1 MRYFRFRRN
10 KLYCEDVEVERMADK
25 FGTPL
30 YIYSQRSFI
39 DRFREIKRAFSKL
52 NPLICY
58 SVKANSNLSILK
70 TLVKEGA
77 GLDIVSGGELF
88 RAKKVN
94 CPAGRIVYASVGKT
108 EEEIRDALDYGIF
121 MFNVESESE
130 LKKIDSVSGMA
141 KRKVKVSLRVNPGI
155 KPDTHAYITTGK
167 KENKFGISIEK
178 AKKIF
183 LKKVK
188 YKNLDISGIHVHI
201 GSQITDSA
209 PFVKAVKKVKRL
221 IVELA
226 RNKIKIKYFNL
237 GGGLGIVYYKEKP
250 QTAKEF
256 AKKIIP
262 LIAGLKCGIIL
273 EPGRFIAGNSGILIT
288 KVLYLKDT
296 PVKRFIIVDAAMN
309 DLIRPALYGAYHN
322 IAPLVSNRKPAARN
336 QKRVDVVGP
345 VCESGDF
352 LGKDRIMSAEEGEYL
367 AVLGAGA
374 YGFSMS
380 SNYNSRLRAAEVL
393 IRGNK
398 VYLVRKREVYK
409 DLIHNEAVLSL

>member
-1 MRYFRFRRN
+1 
-10 KLYCEDVEVERMADK
+10 MADK

>member
-1 MRYFRFRRN
+1 MHYFRFRRN
-10 KLYCEDVEVERMADK
+10 TLYCEGVQIEKIAEK
-25 FGTPL
+25 FSTPL
-30 YIYSQRSFI
+30 YIYSQSSFI
-39 DRFREIKRAFSKL
+39 DRFREIKKAFSKL

-88 RAKKVN
+88 RAKKVK

-108 EEEIRDALDYGIF
+108 EGEIRDALDYGIF

-130 LKKIDSVSGMA
+130 LKKIGSIPGKA

-155 KPDTHAYITTGK
+155 KPSTHEYITTGK

-178 AKKIF
+178 VKKIF
-183 LKKVK
+183 LEKAK
-188 YKNLDISGIHVHI
+188 YKNLDISGIHIHI

-237 GGGLGIVYYKEKP
+237 GGGLGIAYDKEKP
-250 QTAKEF
+250 QTAEEF
-256 AKKIIP
+256 AKKVIP
-262 LIAGLKCGIIL
+262 LIAGLKCRIIL
-273 EPGRFIAGNSGILIT
+273 EPGRFIAGNSGILVT

-296 PVKRFIIVDAAMN
+296 LVKRFVIVDAAMN
-309 DLIRPALYGAYHN
+309 DLLRPSLYGAYHK
-322 IAPLVSNRKPAARN
+322 IVPLVSNQKPATRN
-336 QKRVDVVGP
+336 QKRADVVGP

-352 LGKDRIMSAEEGEYL
+352 LGKDRRLNVKEGDYL
-367 AVLGAGA
+367 AVLGCGA

-380 SNYNSRLRAAEVL
+380 SNYNSRLRPAEVL
-393 IRGNK
+393 IRRNK
-398 VYLVRKREVYK
+398 VYLVRKRESYK

>member
-1 MRYFRFRRN
+1 MGYFRFRRN

>member
-1 MRYFRFRRN
+1 MDYFRAGRN
-10 KLYCEDVEVERMADK
+10 TLYCEGVQIERIADK

-39 DRFREIKRAFSKL
+39 DRFREIKRAFSML

-88 RAKKVN
+88 RAKKVK
-94 CPAGRIVYASVGKT
+94 CPAGRIVYSSVGKT

-121 MFNVESESE
+121 MLNVESESE
-130 LKKIDSVSGMA
+130 LKKINSVSGMA

-155 KPDTHAYITTGK
+155 DPSTHAYITTGK
-167 KENKFGISIEK
+167 KENKFGISVEK
-178 AKKIF
+178 AKKI
-183 LKKVK
+183 LLEKVK
-188 YKNLDISGIHVHI
+188 YKNLDISGIHIHI

-209 PFVKAVKKVKRL
+209 PFVKAVKKVRKL

-226 RNKIKIKYFNL
+226 RNKIRIRYLNL
-237 GGGLGIVYYKEKP
+237 GGGLGIVYDKEKP
-250 QTAKEF
+250 QTAESF

-262 LIAGLKCGIIL
+262 LIAGLKCRIIL

-309 DLIRPALYGAYHN
+309 DLLRPSLYGAYHK
-322 IAPLVSNRKPAARN
+322 IVPLFQRAKSYELRAKL
-336 QKRVDVVGP
+336 VDVVGP

-352 LGKDRIMSAEEGEYL
+352 LGKDRRLNVKEGDYL
-367 AVLGAGA
+367 VVLGCGA

-380 SNYNSRLRAAEVL
+380 SNYNSRLRPAEVMVKGNKTYL
-393 IRGNK
+393 IRRREEYRDLTAK
-398 VYLVRKREVYK
+398 EYL
-409 DLIHNEAVLSL
+409 I